1 MPPVDRRSL
10 VLAPAALAAS
20 AATCA
25 AQGAMTRPDLDAAS
39 EWFDA
44 VLHWITRLIEI
55 GGITIIV
62 VGAVAST
69 IAYLRQKRT
78 APPAVDP
85 YRQFRASLGRSILL
99 GLEFLVA
106 ADIIG
111 TVAMD
116 PSLDSLAVLA
126 GIVLIRTFLSF
137 SLEVEIEGRWPWQ
150 KGEAPRQPPS
160 NSSG

>member
-10 VLAPAALAAS
+10 VLAPAALAIP
-20 AATCA
+20 ATCA
-25 AQGAMTRPDLDAAS
+25 AQGAMTRADLDVTS

-55 GGITIIV
+55 GGITVIV
-62 VGAVAST
+62 VGAIAST

-137 SLEVEIEGRWPWQ
+137 SLEVEIDGRWPWQ